1 LKKSAYICSMRD
13 KDIELWDLAD
23 EWSTPYRKPVKVEV
37 KEVIFNPMMPWRY
50 VTDEEGHIRKVNI
63 KK

>member
-1 LKKSAYICSMRD
+1 MRD